1 MAEFLESQHRGQEF
15 PIVCAVVVL
24 RRGQGLG
31 VESHWRPALVV
42 VLLLDEHGSDVGG
55 RGIGDKLDLG
65 CGARMLQCCGVY
77 QSLLYVLKS
86 FILGLSPTKNSIKS
100 VNGCMSMAA
109 LGIQA
114 LKKLTRPVKRA
125 ISSLFSGRRVC
136 TDCFGMFVIGPQ
148 TRTGDVEAE
157 EVEVLLVERG
167 LSHVDGRRGGASR
180 KPPSE
185 LIKMFSKQT
194 RSKSSPSIILSVNLL

>member
-1 MAEFLESQHRGQEF
+1 
-15 PIVCAVVVL
+15 
-24 RRGQGLG
+24 
-31 VESHWRPALVV
+31 
-42 VLLLDEHGSDVGG
+42 
-55 RGIGDKLDLG
+55 
-65 CGARMLQCCGVY
+65 
-77 QSLLYVLKS
+77 
-86 FILGLSPTKNSIKS
+86 
-100 VNGCMSMAA
+100 
-109 LGIQA
+109 
-114 LKKLTRPVKRA
+114 
-125 ISSLFSGRRVC
+125 
-136 TDCFGMFVIGPQ
+136 MFVIGPQ